1 MWLIYTHLCNMK
13 LYKNGIIKKIICSR
27 LEGGGG
33 GGGGSAAHS
42 GIAKNKSSRKIR
54 GWRGKF
60 SIWNLQKII
69 PDKQVSG

>member
-13 LYKNGIIKKIICSR
+13 LYKNGTIKKIICPR
-27 LEGGGG
+27 LE

-42 GIAKNKSSRKIR
+42 GIAKNKSSRKN
-54 GWRGKF
+54 F

-69 PDKQVSG
+69 PDKQ